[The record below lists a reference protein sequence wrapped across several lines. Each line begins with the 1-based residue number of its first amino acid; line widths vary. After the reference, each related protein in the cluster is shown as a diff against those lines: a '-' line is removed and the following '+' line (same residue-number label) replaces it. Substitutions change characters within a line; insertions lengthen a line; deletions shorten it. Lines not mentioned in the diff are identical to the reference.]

1 MATWGSADY
10 RQLERLR
17 ENLAKLQGADMDK
30 FCTDVSRELAGRL
43 LALSYRAH
51 PWGASQPLN
60 SWATKRQKQPLK
72 RNCGTRRAD

>member
-30 FCTDVSRELAGRL
+30 F
-43 LALSYRAH
+43 
-51 PWGASQPLN
+51 
-60 SWATKRQKQPLK
+60 
-72 RNCGTRRAD
+72 